1 MTQPELDF
9 TCTRKPDS
17 ITSGRAAARMIAIL
31 SKRCNWTTRKDFLP
45 YFPGLKSETVKRLL
59 RAGRKASHARII
71 SGQRGYIL
79 MRDATADEV
88 RASRA
93 ELMSMKKE
101 LEQEVVWLDKRAHG
115 ILCGTEASK

>member
-17 ITSGRAAARMIAIL
+17 ITSGRAAARMIAVL
-31 SKRCNWTTRKDFLP
+31 SKRRAWTTRREFAA
-45 YFPGLKSETVKRLL
+45 YGLTDREC